1 MANVEPAAVNVAEPP
16 ADAAAEQLQLAPFVL
31 FVPRNTLET
40 TRESRN
46 NAEQDE
52 SSTRR
57 Q

>member
-1 MANVEPAAVNVAEPP
+1 MADVEPAAVNAAEPP